1 MDSVCQVGVTA
12 LTDSPD
18 SFAMKEIAMDSSASM
33 MATVILDSVSVLREF
48 MVCFAVRCTAW

>member
-12 LTDSPD
+12 LMGFSDFS
-18 SFAMKEIAMDSSASM
+18 AMREIVMVSSASM

-48 MVCFAVRCTAW
+48 MVCFAVGW

>member
-1 MDSVCQVGVTA
+1 MDNVCQVIVTA
-12 LTDSPD
+12 LTDFPD
-18 SFAMKEIAMDSSASM
+18 SFAMKEIVMVSSASM

>member
-12 LTDSPD
+12 LMDFLDFSV
-18 SFAMKEIAMDSSASM
+18 MREIATDSSASM

>member
-12 LTDSPD
+12 LMDFSD
-18 SFAMKEIAMDSSASM
+18 FSAMREIAMVSSASM

-48 MVCFAVRCTAW
+48 MVCFAVRCKAW

>member
-1 MDSVCQVGVTA
+1 MDSACQVGVTA
-12 LTDSPD
+12 LMDFSD
-18 SFAMKEIAMDSSASM
+18 FFVMREIVMVSSASM